1 LPLAAV
7 WERDNTV
14 AIYKRVVESNGKQIV
29 RYYFHKTIEGV
40 RYRILIKTARTLKQA
55 EQAAR
60 QIQAEIHEG
69 EYGRPKG
76 LMTLRDFF
84 DKKYLPWAKAN
95 KRSWKDDDSR
105 SKPILAVFGN
115 KQLREVTPK
124 MIESYKTQRHNSIT
138 RRKERRTKATVNRE
152 LQLLSRIFSRAKVEK
167 EWHSNPCSEVSLFK
181 GEKKRKRWLRD
192 DLEERERL
200 LAVLEKGKPYLYRLV
215 LLDLNTGLRR
225 TEILSLKVEDVDF
238 HLGKLRA
245 KETKNG
251 EERIIEM
258 NNTAR
263 GILDL
268 LVAEAKQ
275 HGWQYLFTNPKTGT
289 RYKDVKRAFKAALKE
304 AKISDFWFHDLRH
317 TFGTVAGNDPDV
329 SIPALAETMGHKNWK
344 TTMQYTHAT
353 DEGKRRVVAAQEM
366 NRSQTGH
373 SKRKKVALKAVK

>member
-1 LPLAAV
+1 M
-7 WERDNTV
+7 
-14 AIYKRVVESNGKQIV
+14 AIYKRVVECNGKKIL
-29 RYYFHKTIEGV
+29 RYYFHKTIDGQ

-60 QIQAEIHEG
+60 KIQAEIHEG

-76 LMTLRDFF
+76 LMMLKEFIE
-84 DKKYLPWAKAN
+84 KKYLPWARQN
-95 KRSWKDDDSR
+95 KRSWKDDESKA
-105 SKPILAVFGN
+105 KPIIEVFGN

-124 MIESYKTQRHNSIT
+124 MIESFKSQRHDSIT
-138 RRKERRTKATVNRE
+138 FRGNRRTKATVNRE

-192 DLEERERL
+192 ELDERERL
-200 LAVLEKGKPYLYRLV
+200 LAVLESRQTYLYRLV

-251 EERIIEM
+251 EERSIEM
-258 NNTAR
+258 NETAR
-263 GILDL
+263 AILGE

-289 RYKDVKRAFKAALKE
+289 RYKDVKRAFTSALKE
-304 AKISDFWFHDLRH
+304 AGISDFWFHDLRH

-329 SIPALAETMGHKNWK
+329 SIPALAETMGHKDWK

-353 DEGKRRVVAAQEM
+353 DEGKRRVVAAQEKD
-366 NRSQTGH
+366 RSQIGH
-373 SKRKKVALKAVK
+373 KAQEKTMLKAVK